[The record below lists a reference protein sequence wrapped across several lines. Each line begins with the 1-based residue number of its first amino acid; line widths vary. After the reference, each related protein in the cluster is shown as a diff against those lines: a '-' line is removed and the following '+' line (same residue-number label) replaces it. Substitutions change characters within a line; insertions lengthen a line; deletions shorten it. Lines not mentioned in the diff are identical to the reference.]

1 MVFGEMVILPVEC
14 LVSEVKPRLY
24 LYLQGQIVIADLWSC
39 VNRRKIEVLPCFVL
53 FFHLPCLQMELFHP
67 QSCYIKC

>member
-1 MVFGEMVILPVEC
+1 MVFGEMVVC
-14 LVSEVKPRLY
+14 LVSEVKLRLY

-39 VNRRKIEVLPCFVL
+39 VNRRKTEVLPCFVL
-53 FFHLPCLQMELFHP
+53 LFHFPSLHMELFHP